1 LLNRGGLLQKGQ
13 NLLPF
18 QLPYAKAPN
27 EIEHWQVENPER
39 ISLLEVVRNVQP
51 SILIGVSSQPGAFTA
66 DLIREMA
73 EKTEHPIIL
82 PLSNPNARAEAQ
94 PEDLV
99 EWTNGRALVATGSP
113 FPPVIYQGSSMPIAQ
128 CNNAYIFPGVG
139 LGVLATSAQE
149 ITDGLFYAAAQALSR
164 LSPALQDRR
173 LPLLPSLENSL
184 AIAREI
190 AKAVGLEAYRS
201 GLARVGTEE
210 DLERQIEE
218 KIWKARYVKVRAR

>member
-1 LLNRGGLLQKGQ
+1 
-13 NLLPF
+13 
-18 QLPYAKAPN
+18 
-27 EIEHWQVENPER
+27 
-39 ISLLEVVRNVQP
+39 
-51 SILIGVSSQPGAFTA
+51 
-66 DLIREMA
+66 MA

-82 PLSNPNARAEAQ
+82 PLSNPNACAEAQ
-94 PEDLV
+94 PEDLI

-113 FPPVIYQGSSMPIAQ
+113 FPPVIYQGSSIPITQ

-164 LSPALQDRR
+164 LSPAIQDRR

-201 GLARVGTEE
+201 GFARVGTEE

-218 KIWKARYVKVRAR
+218 KIWTARYVKVRAR